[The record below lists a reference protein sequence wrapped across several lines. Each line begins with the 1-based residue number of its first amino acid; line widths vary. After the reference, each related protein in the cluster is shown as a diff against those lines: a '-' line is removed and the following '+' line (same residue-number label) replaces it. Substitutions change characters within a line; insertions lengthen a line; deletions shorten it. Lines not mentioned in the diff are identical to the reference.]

1 MLDIVSDLN
10 EKKSELISL
19 HEVIVSLREQSPEAT
34 LPQIAE
40 WLLIH
45 LANDPESPDMGFLAV
60 GGEFEKI
67 SLAWGNKPNEHYSL
81 KELLLELYS
90 NYGAWPGDIPF

>member
-45 LANDPESPDMGFLAV
+45 LANDPESPDMGFLPV
-60 GGEFEKI
+60 GGEFERI
-67 SLAWGNKPNEHYSL
+67 SEWRNNPNEHYSL
-81 KELLLELYS
+81 KELLLELYR
-90 NYGAWPGDIPF
+90 NYGVWPGEIPF